1 MFERPPSLAPQTTLM
16 DPAPSRFHIASELET
31 PSSEIIVIEQISKA
45 NKGAASK
52 QDQERKNLNKF
63 LYIREQNVLV
73 LFS

>member
-1 MFERPPSLAPQTTLM
+1 M

-52 QDQERKNLNKF
+52 QDQERKNLNKDF
-63 LYIREQNVLV
+63 FIYKRTKSTRFIFVAEQKCIV
-73 LFS
+73 FTYY

>member
-1 MFERPPSLAPQTTLM
+1 M

-52 QDQERKNLNKF
+52 QDQERKNLNKEF
-63 LYIREQNVLV
+63 LYIREQNLLV